1 MGFGMRKSFKIA
13 PGVRINVGKKSAG
26 ISVGC
31 KGLRYSV
38 NSRTGSRAT
47 ASIPGTGISYTTST
61 KKYKSNAYSRNSE
74 LKRLQKKKEKMEQ
87 LELNKLEVELY
98 ENKLEIIK
106 SIHKEC
112 DETVN
117 WANIESLEPP
127 FNLVEG
133 EKGVNELEAI
143 KKLENYKPTFF
154 SKILKKQEVEINKLK
169 ENIDLAKNKD
179 EEEYRAWENMVDVAR
194 RINKQDIDTYFEV
207 IDEFRPLDDLLEFGS
222 GFEFFIEEP
231 NWIEV
236 DFDVNTDSVVPK
248 EIKSLTKTG
257 KVSTKQMTKSKY
269 FDIQQDYIC
278 SCTLRIARD
287 MFALIPIDY
296 IVINALD
303 YKLDTSTGQYNKEVL
318 LSVKIDKNKLLH
330 LNMDLIDPSD
340 SMSNFECNMKFK
352 KTSGLSSVE
361 RIVK

>member
-1 MGFGMRKSFKIA
+1 MAFGMRKSFKIA

-74 LKRLQKKKEKMEQ
+74 LKRLQKEKEKMEQ

-154 SKILKKQEVEINKLK
+154 CKILKKQEVEINKLK
-169 ENIDLAKNKD
+169 ENIYLAKNKD
-179 EEEYRAWENMVDVAR
+179 EE
-194 RINKQDIDTYFEV
+194 
-207 IDEFRPLDDLLEFGS
+207 
-222 GFEFFIEEP
+222 
-231 NWIEV
+231 
-236 DFDVNTDSVVPK
+236 
-248 EIKSLTKTG
+248 
-257 KVSTKQMTKSKY
+257 
-269 FDIQQDYIC
+269 
-278 SCTLRIARD
+278 
-287 MFALIPIDY
+287 
-296 IVINALD
+296 
-303 YKLDTSTGQYNKEVL
+303 
-318 LSVKIDKNKLLH
+318 
-330 LNMDLIDPSD
+330 
-340 SMSNFECNMKFK
+340 
-352 KTSGLSSVE
+352 
-361 RIVK
+361 